1 MIKDR
6 NEFPTGRGEKQ
17 VPKTRVFEK

>member
-1 MIKDR
+1 MIRDR

-17 VPKTRVFEK
+17 VPKTRIFEK